1 MKILVFGSKGW
12 LGGRLLEAWPD
23 AVGSDVR
30 IDDLAAVRQALDEHK
45 PDAVLNAAGRTGR
58 PNVDWCETHQVETT
72 RGNVI
77 GTLVLAEACQER
89 NLYFLHIGSGC
100 IFYGTSPDPRGWKE
114 DDHANPI
121 AFYSRSKYAAD
132 LVLTKLPNVAIA
144 RLRMPIDSR
153 PGPRNLIDKLAS
165 YRTVIDVEN
174 SVTVIDDLVAALRG
188 IIEKRGTGVF
198 HTVNPGV
205 MRHRELL
212 GLYREL
218 VDPNHTC
225 EWITNEELVTRGLA
239 TETRSNNILQSDRLR
254 ELGIYMRP
262 IHEAL
267 RDTMGKY
274 AQHVARNTYQATTDR
289 NGANPSFLKSDAT
302 SYVLRATGSK
312 EMKGILLAGGKG
324 TRLAPLTDLTNKH
337 LLPVANR
344 QMILYPLQTLLDA
357 GIRDIILITSPD
369 HAGSFMNLLGSGAKF
384 GCNITYRIQDAAG
397 GIAQALG
404 MAQDFVDGSNCTVIL
419 GDNLFEDNF
428 LAHVSSFREGAA
440 IFYKP
445 VPDARRFGVVEVD
458 PTGHVLSIEEKPAQP
473 RSSNAQV
480 GLYVYE
486 PTVFDIIRTL
496 KPSGR
501 GELEITDV
509 NNAYLR
515 QGRLIA
521 KPVRGFWSDAGT
533 FQSLKRATEFF
544 ASKEGIA

>member
-72 RGNVI
+72 RDNVI

-100 IFYGTSPDPRGWKE
+100 IFYGPSPDPRGWKE
-114 DDHANPI
+114 DDHANPS

-132 LVLTKLPNVAIA
+132 LILTKLPNVAIA

-153 PGPRNLIDKLAS
+153 PGPRNLIDKLATYQS
-165 YRTVIDVEN
+165 VIDVEN

-198 HTVNPGV
+198 HTVNPGI
-205 MRHRELL
+205 MRHRDLL

-225 EWITNEELVTRGLA
+225 EWITDADLVARGLA
-239 TETRSNNILQSDRLR
+239 TKQRSNNILQSDRLR
-254 ELGIYMRP
+254 ELGVYMRP
-262 IHEAL
+262 IQEAL
-267 RDTMGKY
+267 RDTMMKY
-274 AQHVARNTYQATTDR
+274 AEVKRREAV
-289 NGANPSFLKSDAT
+289 PSFLKSSPALYTPPST
-302 SYVLRATGSK
+302 SSRPH
-312 EMKGILLAGGKG
+312 EMKGVLLAGGKG

-337 LLPVANR
+337 LLPVANK
-344 QMILYPLQTLLDA
+344 QMILYPLQTLLEA
-357 GIRDIILITSPD
+357 GVRDIILITGPD
-369 HAGSFMNLLGSGAKF
+369 HSGGFMNLLGSGVKY
-384 GCNITYRIQDAAG
+384 GCKITYRIQDEAG

-404 MAQDFVDGSNCTVIL
+404 MAQDFAEGNSCTVVL

-428 LAHVSSFREGAA
+428 LPHVSSFREGAMA
-440 IFYKP
+440 FYKP
-445 VPDARRFGVVEVD
+445 VQDARRFGVIEMD
-458 PTGHVLSIEEKPAQP
+458 GAGNVLSIEEKPAEP
-473 RSSNAQV
+473 KSNNAQV

-486 PTVFDIIRTL
+486 PSVFDIIRSL

-515 QGRLIA
+515 QGRLVA